1 VTSGIRT
8 VIYPVKDLAKSKELF
23 GKLLG
28 VAPYADTAYYVGFKV
43 ADQELGLSPAPYGH
57 SEGMTGPISYL
68 HVDDIRASLQLILDV
83 GGKEQQPVKDMGGG
97 RLIASANDAEGNV
110 IGLIQEP

>member
-8 VIYPVKDLAKSKELF
+8 VIYPVKDLAQAKELF

-28 VAPYADTAYYVGFKV
+28 VAPYADAAYYVGFKV
-43 ADQELGLSPAPYGH
+43 ADQEIGLSPAPYGH

-68 HVDDIRASLQLILDV
+68 HVDDIRTSLQLILDA
-83 GGKEQQPVKDMGGG
+83 GGKEQQPVKDVGGG
-97 RLIASANDAEGNV
+97 RLIAVATDAEGNV
-110 IGLIQEP
+110 IGLIQAP